1 MLAREIRSMK
11 YHNFSR
17 VAIVTAL
24 FSCSPQCRRGEQLE
38 RLTGSENRRDERKRR
53 QGAFNAS
60 TLLPTSKL
68 IQCGLFLI
76 KVPTP
81 QYIVIY
87 VCWRHTIMLS

>member
-11 YHNFSR
+11 YHGFSR

-53 QGAFNAS
+53 QGAFNAQPS
-60 TLLPTSKL
+60 SPPPS
-68 IQCGLFLI
+68 
-76 KVPTP
+76 
-81 QYIVIY
+81 
-87 VCWRHTIMLS
+87 